1 MQGMEIARNMTTTG
15 PGPQPDDGEK
25 LGDDDAPHTDKKHE
39 EYGGSLFHERGAA
52 CRKKWFV
59 ILTLEYVNY
68 GWRRVTNGSRFE
80 KVVLL

>member
-39 EYGGSLFHERGAA
+39 EYGGSLFHE
-52 CRKKWFV
+52 
-59 ILTLEYVNY
+59 
-68 GWRRVTNGSRFE
+68 
-80 KVVLL
+80 